1 MPTSRSMPG
10 SAPWINRYDG
20 YRPPDHVEGEIWTR
34 RSLIRPPVDT
44 HASLV
49 RRVEGGVTRDSRT
62 TRNASS
68 RASTRLRRRAGRGVK
83 YIRAKRGGDLVGII
97 LVGSGARRTVTAH
110 SDIDLIVLVKG
121 PADGQ
126 EMIRVGDRLV
136 DIRYGE
142 HQTVGE
148 DLAYSP
154 VWRRYPEGRI
164 LYDHEDIAAQLIA
177 KAAQRFRQGPPAAG
191 IHERIRLKA
200 ECLHWLGKV
209 EDLRDRPNTAQ
220 YLLQLF
226 FEECVSA
233 FFRIRGLWFTAPV
246 DTLDSWPPAT
256 RRSES
261 WPASFERGDP
271 PRPADRRTPIR
282 GHPLSRDSPS
292 APRVD

>member
-1 MPTSRSMPG
+1 MDAHLTESSPQ
-10 SAPWINRYDG
+10 SAPTLPSSEELKAELLDIPEPPEMPPAVPPPG
-20 YRPPDHVEGEIWTR
+20 YED
-34 RSLIRPPVDT
+34 
-44 HASLV
+44 A
-49 RRVEGGVTRDSRT
+49 VTG
-62 TRNASS
+62 A
-68 RASTRLRRRAGRGVK
+68 VK

-97 LVGSGARRTVTAH
+97 LVGSGARRAVTAH

-121 PADGQ
+121 PADAQ

-142 HQTVGE
+142 HKTVAE
-148 DLAYSP
+148 DLTYSTRLAP
-154 VWRRYPEGRI
+154 LLRKGRI

-226 FEECVSA
+226 FEDCVSA
-233 FFRIRGLWFTAPV
+233 FFRLRGLWFTEPV
-246 DTLDSWPPAT
+246 DTLRFLASRDAALGELAGQFLSAATLHDRLTIGRRFADTLFREIPLPPPA
-256 RRSES
+256 
-261 WPASFERGDP
+261 A
-271 PRPADRRTPIR
+271 
-282 GHPLSRDSPS
+282 
-292 APRVD
+292 